1 MNVAI
6 YGGSFDPPHIGHEKV
21 VISAQKML
29 EIDKVIVLPNFLNPW
44 KSSFKIAP
52 EDRFKLLKKLFD
64 NNENVE
70 ISRFEID
77 NGRPTLTIESV
88 RHFSKIYGNIDLIIG
103 ADNVSSIQKWDE
115 FEEIDSLVNWVV
127 ATRNGIRVPSGFKV
141 LNVDEVVSSTEI
153 RNGKNIE
160 MIPEKIRSDVLE
172 LLK

>member
-21 VISAQKML
+21 VIFAQKML

-44 KSSFKIAP
+44 KSNFKIAP
-52 EDRFKLLKKLFD
+52 EDRFKLLTKLFE

-88 RHFSKIYGNIDLIIG
+88 RHFSEIYENINLIIG
-103 ADNVSSIQKWDE
+103 ADNVNSIQKWDE

-127 ATRNGIRVPSGFKV
+127 ATRNGIRVPNGFKL

-160 MIPEKIRSDVLE
+160 MIPEKIRSDVLN

>member
-21 VISAQKML
+21 VIFAQKVL

-44 KSSFKIAP
+44 KSNFKIAP
-52 EDRFKLLKKLFD
+52 EERFKLLTKLFED
-64 NNENVE
+64 EKNVE
-70 ISRFEID
+70 ISRFEIE

-88 RHFSKIYGNIDLIIG
+88 RHFSKIYDKIDLIIG
-103 ADNVSSIQKWDE
+103 ADNVNSIQKWDE

-127 ATRNGIRVPSGFKV
+127 ATRNGIRVPNGFKI

-153 RNGKNIE
+153 RSGKNIE